1 MIDYVVKGKTVT
13 SKYYT
18 KLLKKVDVKVVKT
31 DPETEFIYFH
41 GQRTT
46 VYWRRENRGI

>member
-1 MIDYVVKGKTVT
+1 MIDYLVKGKTVT

-31 DPETEFIYFH
+31 DPETEFLFPW
-41 GQRTT
+41 TT
-46 VYWRRENRGI
+46 HNSVLATRK